1 MSTSTAAGQDKVWE
15 SRAHVP
21 ITVVTVVLGFA
32 TLAVG
37 LRTYARAVLIRQFGM
52 DDYAAVIALVFA
64 MGSGIMVASNT
75 IYGAGHHMGD
85 PKIDWT
91 ELPKYFRTFYIS
103 IVLYNASLTAIKLTF
118 LLQYYRVLGT
128 RQMRKVVV
136 YALIFVAMW
145 SISQLLIVIFS
156 CTPIEK
162 FWLGDSI
169 PNGHCMP
176 NLPFWYINAAG
187 NIVTDVLIFIIPLPA
202 LGSLNLRKQ
211 QKIALIGVF
220 CLGFFTCAIS
230 IIRIQYL
237 KLSDDTTWD
246 NVDSSC
252 WSVSELGSG
261 IVCSCLPTL
270 RPLLSHVIPGMSSH
284 SAPSHAKYVHHSSG
298 RDVTEGST
306 RGLGSKPRSGKF
318 GGRSVVYP
326 EDVELQTKSGS
337 QDQLE
342 KHAAVIAHTTV
353 PVQHGEHHSRTT
365 SKNLFDRSPSQN
377 RGPGGTR
384 AEEGGYVSP
393 NQLGLQPTVRTEIR
407 VGSQQQQSRWAGP
420 IEGTIAVKH
429 DLVVTQD
436 YN

>member
-1 MSTSTAAGQDKVWE
+1 MSSSTAADEGKVWE

-21 ITVVTVVLGFA
+21 ITVVTVVLGLA
-32 TLAVG
+32 SLAVG
-37 LRTYARAVLIRQFGM
+37 LRTYARAVVIRQFGM
-52 DDYAAVIALVFA
+52 DDYAAITALIFA

-85 PKIDWT
+85 PSIDWSQ
-91 ELPKYFRTFYIS
+91 LPKYFRTFYIS

-136 YALIFVAMW
+136 YALVFVAMW
-145 SISQLLIVIFS
+145 SISQLLIVIFT

-162 FWLGDSI
+162 FWLADSV
-169 PNGHCMP
+169 PGKCMP

-202 LGSLNLRKQ
+202 LGSLNLRKN
-211 QKIALIGVF
+211 QKLALIGVF

-252 WSVSELGSG
+252 WSVSELASG

-270 RPLLSHVIPGMSSH
+270 RPLLARVIPSMGSH

-298 RDVTEGST
+298 RDVTEGSSMGT
-306 RGLGSKPRSGKF
+306 KPKSGKF

-326 EDVELQTKSGS
+326 EDVELQTKADS
-337 QDQLE
+337 QEELE
-342 KHAAVIAHTTV
+342 KHAAVIAHSAV
-353 PVQHGEHHSRTT
+353 PVQPGHHHARTA
-365 SKNLFDRSPSQN
+365 SKDQFNRSPSQN
-377 RGPGGTR
+377 RGPGGHR
-384 AEEGGYVSP
+384 IEEGGYVPP
-393 NQLGLQPTVRTEIR
+393 NQLGLQPTVRTEVM
-407 VGSQQQQSRWAGP
+407 VGSQQQQSRWTRP
-420 IEGTIAVKH
+420 VEGTISVKH

>member
-1 MSTSTAAGQDKVWE
+1 MVWE

-21 ITVVTVVLGFA
+21 ITVVTVVLSFA

-37 LRTYARAVLIRQFGM
+37 LRTFARAVLIRQFGM
-52 DDYAAVIALVFA
+52 DDYAAIIALLFA

-85 PKIDWT
+85 PRIDWT
-91 ELPKYFRTFYIS
+91 QFPKYLRTFYIS

-128 RQMRKVVV
+128 KKMRQVVI
-136 YALIFVAMW
+136 YALVFVAMW
-145 SISQLLIVIFS
+145 SISQLLIVIFT
-156 CTPIEK
+156 CTPIET
-162 FWLGDSI
+162 FWLGKEVT
-169 PNGHCMP
+169 GGKCMP

-187 NIVTDVLIFIIPLPA
+187 NIVTDVMIFIIPLPA

-211 QKIALIGVF
+211 QKLALIGVF

-252 WSVSELGSG
+252 WSVSELASG
-261 IVCSCLPTL
+261 IICSCLPTL
-270 RPLLSHVIPGMSSH
+270 RPLLSHVMPSMGSR

-298 RDVTEGST
+298 RDNTEGSSLST
-306 RGLGSKPRSGKF
+306 KNKSGKF

-337 QDQLE
+337 QDELE
-342 KHAAVIAHTTV
+342 KHAAVIAHTAL
-353 PVQHGEHHSRTT
+353 PVQHGGHNHHVRTA
-365 SKNLFDRSPSQN
+365 SKDQFNRSLSQN
-377 RGPGGTR
+377 RGPGGPR
-384 AEEGGYVSP
+384 VEEDGYVPP
-393 NQLGLQPTVRTEIR
+393 NQLGLQPTVRTEVR
-407 VGSQQQQSRWAGP
+407 VGSQQQKSMWTRP
-420 IEGTIAVKH
+420 VEGAISVKH